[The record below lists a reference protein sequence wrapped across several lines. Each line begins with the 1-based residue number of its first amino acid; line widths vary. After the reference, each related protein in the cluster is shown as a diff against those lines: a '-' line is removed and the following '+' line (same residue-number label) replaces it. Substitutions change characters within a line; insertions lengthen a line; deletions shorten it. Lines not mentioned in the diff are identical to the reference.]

1 MIFGRDRVSCDDF
14 GDCHDEIAV
23 AGIDF
28 YQQVANLWPL
38 SIGGRGASG
47 SHLRGQ
53 RLHVIDPIIDMMVAE
68 RNSMSQDDESTSY
81 VVPDDTTVDFL
92 LAI

>member
-1 MIFGRDRVSCDDF
+1 MTFICK
-14 GDCHDEIAV
+14 
-23 AGIDF
+23 
-28 YQQVANLWPL
+28 
-38 SIGGRGASG
+38 GGGASG

-53 RLHVIDPIIDMMVAE
+53 QLRVIDPIVDMMVAE